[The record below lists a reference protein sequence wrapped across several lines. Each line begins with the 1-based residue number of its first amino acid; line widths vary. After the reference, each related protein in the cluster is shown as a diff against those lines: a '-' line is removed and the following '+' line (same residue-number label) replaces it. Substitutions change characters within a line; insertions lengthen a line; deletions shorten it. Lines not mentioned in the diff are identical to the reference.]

1 MAYQYRVKKKIDCT
15 KSSKPVKYYAVPVST
30 KVVGFK
36 KLAKIISDRCSL
48 TGTDVIGCLDALA
61 YVIQREIDDGNNVR
75 LDGIGIFSPSLKSP
89 GFDTAEECTP
99 SAVKVKR
106 LCFLASKEIKDSL
119 RVIKFTKVD

>member
-1 MAYQYRVKKKIDCT
+1 MAYHYRVKKKIDCT
-15 KSSKPVKYYAVPVST
+15 KSGKPVKYYAVPVAS

-61 YVIQREIDDGNNVR
+61 YVVQREIDDGNNVR

-89 GFDTAEECTP
+89 GFDTPEECTP
-99 SAVKVKR
+99 STVKIKR
-106 LCFLASKEIKDSL
+106 LCFLACKDIKIKLREIE
-119 RVIKFTKVD
+119 FTKIG